1 MRNWVNGPPLNYAA
15 GIEIGAH
22 AVRVVVLGY
31 GRSTR
36 HTAPWLRL
44 LHAGGGRIEASATS
58 GADIL
63 EPRAI
68 ASALVD
74 AFGGPDEIQRWGGAQ
89 TSVGLPPST
98 VLTRTVALAQLA
110 GRRASRLT
118 CLSPVPCS
126 GGESSTLDQFEE
138 GVLAEAE
145 RMMALD
151 RSELCVD
158 WFRAPS
164 SCDVEQATIVATTRQ
179 QVETRV
185 TCAAL
190 AGLRIHAVDGDADA
204 ALRACR
210 YWGHVRHPASQAGIA
225 IWAVAGETRAWCL
238 RHRTVEHTL
247 NGTDGI
253 DTDFLRVWAQR
264 TRPAMLVIGGEPA
277 CSRGGGLDAEQL
289 GGMLGCAVEAFEP
302 GLCCPPL
309 EPVREHRA
317 GPEYAVAFGL
327 ALRGVE

>member
-22 AVRVVVLGY
+22 AVRVVVGPRRRARVR
-31 GRSTR
+31 RSTR

-138 GVLAEAE
+138 GVLAEGRADDG
-145 RMMALD
+145 A
-151 RSELCVD
+151 RS
-158 WFRAPS
+158 
-164 SCDVEQATIVATTRQ
+164 
-179 QVETRV
+179 
-185 TCAAL
+185 
-190 AGLRIHAVDGDADA
+190 
-204 ALRACR
+204 
-210 YWGHVRHPASQAGIA
+210 
-225 IWAVAGETRAWCL
+225 
-238 RHRTVEHTL
+238 
-247 NGTDGI
+247 
-253 DTDFLRVWAQR
+253 
-264 TRPAMLVIGGEPA
+264 
-277 CSRGGGLDAEQL
+277 
-289 GGMLGCAVEAFEP
+289 
-302 GLCCPPL
+302 
-309 EPVREHRA
+309 
-317 GPEYAVAFGL
+317 
-327 ALRGVE
+327 